1 MSAAASGPVAPG
13 FYGKLPALGDF
24 AARRLPAAFITPW
37 DAFLQAGLAASR
49 RRFGAA
55 WTGHF
60 LSAPVWRFLLTPG
73 VLGAPGWIGIL
84 LPSVDRVGR
93 YFPLTVAARLP
104 ARAFDTRAMLRGA
117 TAWYAAVEA
126 IALQAL
132 SARVGPDTLD
142 AGLAGI
148 PAPSLPPPAGSAP
161 VTPHT
166 LWWTMGSEIAPECVL
181 AGDALPADD
190 RFSALLDGRW
200 QDHGW
205 ARDAHLSGVGV

>member
-1 MSAAASGPVAPG
+1 MNAASPGPGAPG

-24 AARRLPAAFITPW
+24 AARRLPTAFITPW

-49 RRFGAA
+49 LRFGAA

-60 LSAPVWRFLLTPG
+60 LSAPVWRFLLAPG

-93 YFPLTVAARLP
+93 YFPLTIAAPLP
-104 ARAFDTRAMLRGA
+104 AQAFDARGMLRA
-117 TAWYAAVEA
+117 AAAWFSAVET
-126 IALQAL
+126 IALGAL
-132 SARVGPDTLD
+132 SPRVGPEALD

-148 PAPSLPPPAGSAP
+148 APLSLPRPAGAAP
-161 VTPHT
+161 ATPHT

-181 AGDALPADD
+181 ASDALPADD
-190 RFSALLDGRW
+190 RFCALLDGRW